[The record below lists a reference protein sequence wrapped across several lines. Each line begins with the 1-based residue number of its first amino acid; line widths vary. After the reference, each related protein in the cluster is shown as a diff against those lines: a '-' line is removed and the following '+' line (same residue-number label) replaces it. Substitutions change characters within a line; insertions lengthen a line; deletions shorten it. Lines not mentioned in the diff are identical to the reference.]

1 MVAMEKALLMIDT
14 WSEIGIMQTDTERR
28 IGTLIAQ
35 IATGMPLVTITMK
48 GTTCVKVNADGLIGV
63 IGTIAGRSLA
73 VTGDEIGEMS
83 PESEN
88 GITVSARGLSAR
100 KEKIEKEKTEK
111 EERGLINLIRRTA
124 TIAIAMQSTRTVAN
138 GEATKVVMPEKPS
151 CRRGVLQMS
160 GS

>member
-1 MVAMEKALLMIDT
+1 MEKALLMIDT

-28 IGTLIAQ
+28 TGTLIAQ

-100 KEKIEKEKTEK
+100 KEKEKTEK
-111 EERGLINLIRRTA
+111 EERGLINLILRTA

-151 CRRGVLQMS
+151 CRRGEMLN
-160 GS
+160 

>member
-28 IGTLIAQ
+28 TGTLIAQ

-100 KEKIEKEKTEK
+100 KEKEKTEK
-111 EERGLINLIRRTA
+111 EERGLINLILRTA

>member
-28 IGTLIAQ
+28 TGTLIDQ

-100 KEKIEKEKTEK
+100 KEKEKTEK
-111 EERGLINLIRRTA
+111 EERGLINLILRTA

-151 CRRGVLQMS
+151 CRRGEMLN
-160 GS
+160 

>member
-28 IGTLIAQ
+28 TGTLIAQ

-100 KEKIEKEKTEK
+100 KEKEKTEK
-111 EERGLINLIRRTA
+111 EERGLINLILRTA

-151 CRRGVLQMS
+151 CRRGEMLN
-160 GS
+160 

>member
-1 MVAMEKALLMIDT
+1 MEKALLMIDR
-14 WSEIGIMQTDTERR
+14 WSEIGIMRTDTERR
-28 IGTLIAQ
+28 SGTLIAQ
-35 IATGMPLVTITMK
+35 SATGMLLVTITMK
-48 GTTCVKVNADGLIGV
+48 GTTCVKANADGLIGV

-100 KEKIEKEKTEK
+100 KEKEKTEK
-111 EERGLINLIRRTA
+111 EERGLINLILRTA
-124 TIAIAMQSTRTVAN
+124 KIAIAMQSTRTDAN
-138 GEATKVVMPEKPS
+138 GEAARVVMAEKPS
-151 CRRGVLQMS
+151 YRRGVLQMS